1 MLSTKQ
7 TARLAG
13 LLYLGVVLTGIASM
27 MVIPKQLFV
36 WDNAALTYSNIV
48 SDQLTFRIGIV
59 SYLLC
64 FTIFGF
70 LPFCLY
76 RLLSPVHATAAKYM
90 VVLALIS
97 VPVAFAN
104 SQHLFN
110 VLSLISGEKYL
121 AIFSQEQLQSQVLLY
136 LHHHDNGQLVISVF
150 SGLWLFPFG
159 YLVYTSGFLPK
170 ILGVFLM
177 TGCFSYLINFLGFSL
192 VPDYS
197 EMGIASYVHLPAS
210 IGEIGICL
218 WLLIRGVK
226 KWSA

>member
-1 MLSTKQ
+1 MSSTKQ

-13 LLYLGVVLTGIASM
+13 LLYFGVVLTGIASM
-27 MVIPKQLFV
+27 MVIPQQLFV
-36 WDNAALTYSNIV
+36 WDNAALTYSNII

-64 FTIFGF
+64 YTFFAF

-76 RLLSPVHATAAKYM
+76 RLLSPVHAIYAKYM

-97 VPVAFAN
+97 VPVAFTN

-110 VLSLISGEKYL
+110 VLSLLSGEEYL
-121 AIFSQEQLQSQVLLY
+121 GVLSREQLQSQVMLY
-136 LHHHDNGQLVISVF
+136 LNQYDNGQLVISVF

-159 YLVYTSGFLPK
+159 YLVYRSGFLPK
-170 ILGVFLM
+170 ILGGLLM

-192 VPDYS
+192 VPNYS
-197 EMGIASYVHLPAS
+197 EMGIAFYVHLPAS

-218 WLLIRGVK
+218 WLLIMGVK
-226 KWSA
+226 ERSA